1 LEKIQDAA
9 PDNGALNGK
18 VRNAEEFVLIFWVR
32 NSMLGMVVRVF
43 GRFADVILNFSELF
57 CQTLVDLTC
66 MQIGMHI
73 YHHTPAHSHLD
84 THTHAHT
91 PCFPQTLQAAVG
103 LAESFDQVKAQ
114 GITRGR
120 WA

>member
-1 LEKIQDAA
+1 MEKTQDAA
-9 PDNGALNGK
+9 PDNEALNGK

-57 CQTLVDLTC
+57 CQTLLNLTC

-91 PCFPQTLQAAVG
+91 PPASPKRSRPPWVWRSL
-103 LAESFDQVKAQ
+103 SIK
-114 GITRGR
+114 
-120 WA
+120 